1 MIGYLRNIMDLKIN
15 KSEFIKAEDV
25 KISDIFYRRLQTGIS
40 KIDEFMSGGFLPG
53 SSFTLAAS
61 PGTGKTTLML
71 QILENLAK
79 NGYKVGYIS
88 GEENIMQVAFTCQ
101 RINVKNVLIRNET
114 DVIEI
119 KKSLNEFD
127 LVIIDSFQSLQPEEK
142 MTSNEREKFILTELL
157 SEAKQ
162 TECVIGFIMHMTKD
176 GKNMKGTTLV
186 PHSVDANLTLDID
199 EDSDDGTRMLSMTK
213 NRFGSLN
220 QVALYM
226 GSAGYDFNTN
236 VEVYAGNI
244 KAAPKK
250 DRKNADMDKILELG
264 KSFTLEQVM
273 PIANGDYCRAQYLLR
288 NLISAKKLKK
298 SGRGNN
304 ATFECV

>member
-1 MIGYLRNIMDLKIN
+1 MDLNIN
-15 KSEFIKAEDV
+15 KTDFIKVSDV

-71 QILENLAK
+71 QILEALALG
-79 NGYKVGYIS
+79 GYKVGYIS

-101 RINVKNVLIRNET
+101 RINVKNVMICNET
-114 DVIEI
+114 SVKAI
-119 KKSLNEFD
+119 KKVMQEFD
-127 LVIIDSFQSLQPEEK
+127 LVIVDSFQCLQGEEG
-142 MTSNEREKFILTELL
+142 MSSNERERYILKELL
-157 SEAKQ
+157 PEAKT

-199 EDSDDGTRMLSMTK
+199 EEGDDGTRILGTTK

-220 QVALYM
+220 QVCLYM
-226 GSAGYDFNTN
+226 GHSGYDFDAKI
-236 VEVYAGNI
+236 EVYAAEN

-250 DRKNADMDKILELG
+250 DRKAADMQKILEIG
-264 KSFTLEQVM
+264 KEFTIEQVM
-273 PIANGDYCRAQYLLR
+273 PIANNDYCRAQYLLR
-288 NLISAKKLKK
+288 NLITSNKLTK
-298 SGRGNN
+298 SGRGNA
-304 ATFECV
+304 ATFQVVSA